1 MEPYTMPEDTIRLGL
16 RLKEVATQR
25 GILSTELARALGVN
39 SQQIYRWHNQS
50 DMLLSSLTE
59 ICSVLDID
67 LDEFVYGHQ

>member
-1 MEPYTMPEDTIRLGL
+1 MSEDTIHLGA
-16 RLKEVATQR
+16 RLKEATAQR

-59 ICSVLDID
+59 ICSVLDMN
-67 LDEFVYGHQ
+67 LDEFVYG

>member
-1 MEPYTMPEDTIRLGL
+1 MEPYTMPEDTIHLGL

-50 DMLLSSLTE
+50 DMLLSSLTK
-59 ICSVLDID
+59 ICSVLDMD
-67 LDEFVYGHQ
+67 LDEFVYG

>member
-1 MEPYTMPEDTIRLGL
+1 MEPYTMPEDTIHLGL

-67 LDEFVYGHQ
+67 LDEFVYG

>member
-1 MEPYTMPEDTIRLGL
+1 MAE
-16 RLKEVATQR
+16 ATSQR

-59 ICSVLDID
+59 ICSVLDMN
-67 LDEFVYGHQ
+67 LDEFVYG

>member
-1 MEPYTMPEDTIRLGL
+1 MPEDTIHLGL

-50 DMLLSSLTE
+50 DMLLSSLTK
-59 ICSVLDID
+59 ICSVLDMD
-67 LDEFVYGHQ
+67 LDEFVYG

>member
-1 MEPYTMPEDTIRLGL
+1 MSEDTIHLGV
-16 RLKEVATQR
+16 RLKEATAQR

-59 ICSVLDID
+59 ICSVLDMN
-67 LDEFVYGHQ
+67 LDEFVYG